1 MRGLLVELTR
11 LRWRRAVLLL
21 LVAAVVLP
29 ALLLAGTAWSTRPMS
44 ESDLDALLVDRYA
57 QREVTRCERRP
68 ERFSDYSGEAVE
80 PEGCREM
87 IAGWYGGRQT
97 LRPAQELDGTVL
109 AASTLVL
116 ALVLLLGTTFVG
128 HDWNTGSMSNQLL
141 FEPRRGR
148 VWATKAVAVTLT
160 CLLLAT
166 AVLSAYWWGVTT
178 LASVRDVAVADGV
191 VGDGYE
197 QALRTGVLAGATA
210 LGGYAL
216 TMLFRSTVATVGVL
230 FGLAVA
236 SGALLGIVGQTTQR
250 WTPPLNV
257 MAVMQGQ
264 VTYYDESAID
274 PECRFGT
281 AGPADDCDPER
292 TLTAGDGGLYLGSAL
307 LLACGASVVSF
318 RRRDVP

>member
-1 MRGLLVELTR
+1 MRALLVELTR

-29 ALLLAGTAWSTRPMS
+29 AMLLASTAWSTRPMS
-44 ESDLDALLVDRYA
+44 DSDLDALLVDRYA

-68 ERFSDYSGEAVE
+68 EQFSDERGKTIEASM
-80 PEGCREM
+80 CREM
-87 IAGWYGGRQT
+87 VADWYGGRAP
-97 LRPAQELDGTVL
+97 LRPESELDGTVL
-109 AASTLVL
+109 AAGTLVL
-116 ALVLLLGTTFVG
+116 VLVLLLGTTFVG

-148 VWATKAVAVTLT
+148 VWVTKALAVTLT

-166 AVLSAYWWGVTT
+166 AVLAAYWWGLVT
-178 LASVRDVAVADGV
+178 LASSRDIAVPDGV
-191 VGDGYE
+191 VGDGYR

-257 MAVMQGQ
+257 AAVMQGE
-264 VTYYDESAID
+264 VTYYDESAL
-274 PECRFGT
+274 PPACRNGT
-281 AGPADDCDPER
+281 AGPQEDCSAESR
-292 TLTAGDGGLYLGSAL
+292 ITARDGGIYLGSAL
-307 LLACGASVVSF
+307 LLACVASVGSF

>member
-1 MRGLLVELTR
+1 
-11 LRWRRAVLLL
+11 
-21 LVAAVVLP
+21 
-29 ALLLAGTAWSTRPMS
+29 
-44 ESDLDALLVDRYA
+44 
-57 QREVTRCERRP
+57 
-68 ERFSDYSGEAVE
+68 
-80 PEGCREM
+80 M

-109 AASTLVL
+109 AAGTLVL

-148 VWATKAVAVTLT
+148 VWATKAAAVTVT
-160 CLLLAT
+160 CLLLGT

-178 LASVRDVAVADGV
+178 LASVRD
-191 VGDGYE
+191 
-197 QALRTGVLAGATA
+197 VLAGATA

-264 VTYYDESAID
+264 VTYYDESAIA

-307 LLACGASVVSF
+307 LLVCGASVVSF

>member
-1 MRGLLVELTR
+1 M
-11 LRWRRAVLLL
+11 
-21 LVAAVVLP
+21 
-29 ALLLAGTAWSTRPMS
+29 
-44 ESDLDALLVDRYA
+44 
-57 QREVTRCERRP
+57 
-68 ERFSDYSGEAVE
+68 
-80 PEGCREM
+80 
-87 IAGWYGGRQT
+87 
-97 LRPAQELDGTVL
+97 LRPSDSRYG
-109 AASTLVL
+109 
-116 ALVLLLGTTFVG
+116 
-128 HDWNTGSMSNQLL
+128 
-141 FEPRRGR
+141 
-148 VWATKAVAVTLT
+148 
-160 CLLLAT
+160 T

-178 LASVRDVAVADGV
+178 LASVRDVAVAEGV

-264 VTYYDESAID
+264 VTYYDESAIA

-307 LLACGASVVSF
+307 LLVCGASVVSF

>member
-1 MRGLLVELTR
+1 
-11 LRWRRAVLLL
+11 
-21 LVAAVVLP
+21 
-29 ALLLAGTAWSTRPMS
+29 
-44 ESDLDALLVDRYA
+44 
-57 QREVTRCERRP
+57 
-68 ERFSDYSGEAVE
+68 
-80 PEGCREM
+80 
-87 IAGWYGGRQT
+87 
-97 LRPAQELDGTVL
+97 
-109 AASTLVL
+109 
-116 ALVLLLGTTFVG
+116 
-128 HDWNTGSMSNQLL
+128 MSNQLL

-264 VTYYDESAID
+264 VTYYDESAIA